1 MKKVLEH
8 IHNDIPASK
17 VMIEDVIKDK
27 LKEIDD
33 FLADIGFT
41 ESINM
46 HIDPTNHYISL
57 FSRDDDTY
65 FLDYTEWEEDGED
78 E

>member
-1 MKKVLEH
+1 
-8 IHNDIPASK
+8 
-17 VMIEDVIKDK
+17 MIEDVIKDK
-27 LKEIDD
+27 LKELDD

-41 ESINM
+41 KSINM
-46 HIDPTNHYISL
+46 YIDPTNHYISL